1 MWQCATLLHC
11 YCVTLLVW
19 HNVQLCQSSSLV
31 GGSQDA
37 SSSHVIQPFSLL
49 IFMLY
54 MLYNPLQPTIHVLNV
69 KQPFSRL
76 IVVVPVTG
84 VSNGKQ
90 HFHLSICWCFG
101 WVWQME
107 SEQIQVTIWW
117 WDEQACLGVVV
128 TGHRIVT
135 SAHRWLSPC
144 LKYQMLIPPHEPQW
158 RYMARSVRQS
168 LVDQIIRDSPMYI
181 FGQSLSIIVQNTL
194 SLVG

>member
-1 MWQCATLLHC
+1 MLHNYFSTLLLWQCATLVLC

-19 HNVQLCQSSSLV
+19 HNVQLCQSSSLA

-37 SSSHVIQPFSLL
+37 SSSHVI
-49 IFMLY
+49 
-54 MLYNPLQPTIHVLNV
+54 
-69 KQPFSRL
+69 QPFSRL

-168 LVDQIIRDSPMYI
+168 LVDQIIRVSPMYI